1 MIKSKAKR
9 RSVASGAAPL
19 LCAAALL
26 MGSALATAS
35 AAGDPASTKAE
46 WRTQKLEFNYMGL
59 TAFYTCEGLESKVRY
74 VLEAFG
80 ARKDAKVR
88 ALGCDRAQNQPNKT
102 AWVQAEFSSLAPATD
117 ASKADLVQGVWTKV
131 TVQPDRPK
139 DMGSGECEL
148 IDQMRPMLEKGFA
161 MRNADFRAFCVP
173 KQISVGDY
181 SVNAEVLQ
189 PAKN

>member
-9 RSVASGAAPL
+9 RSVASGTVPL

-26 MGSALATAS
+26 IGSALAAAS
-35 AAGDPASTKAE
+35 AADDPATTKAE
-46 WRTQKLEFNYMGL
+46 WRTQKLEFNYMGI
-59 TAFYTCEGLESKVRY
+59 TALYTCEGLESKVRY

-117 ASKADLVQGVWTKV
+117 PSKADLVQAEWTKV

-161 MRNADFRAFCVP
+161 MRNADYRAFCVP

-181 SVNAEVLQ
+181 SVNAEVLRL
-189 PAKN
+189 AKN